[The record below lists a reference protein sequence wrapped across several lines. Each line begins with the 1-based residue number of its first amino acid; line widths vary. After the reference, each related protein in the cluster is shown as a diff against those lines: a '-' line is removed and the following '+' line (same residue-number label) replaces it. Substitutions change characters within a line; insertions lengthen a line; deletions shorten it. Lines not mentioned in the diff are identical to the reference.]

1 MRSRTITGQF
11 FLQCTGN
18 SLLRKEKNK
27 KKIFYDLVRSIL
39 CIRVENSQGDQAG
52 RRKSPRRLNY
62 TL

>member
-27 KKIFYDLVRSIL
+27 KNFFYDLLKYTVYTS
-39 CIRVENSQGDQAG
+39 
-52 RRKSPRRLNY
+52 RKLTKGSSR
-62 TL
+62 